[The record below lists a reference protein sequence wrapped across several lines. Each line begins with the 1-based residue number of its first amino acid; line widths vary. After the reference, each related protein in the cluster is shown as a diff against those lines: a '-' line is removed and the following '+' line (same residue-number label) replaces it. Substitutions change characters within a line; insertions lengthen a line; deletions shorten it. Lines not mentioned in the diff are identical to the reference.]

1 MLNKKVYIYILI
13 LLTLFTAP
21 AKAQT
26 KVYCDT
32 LIERGI
38 NAMWK
43 KDYTKSLEQL
53 TEARNIAEKN
63 NWEKQQFRSVIN
75 IGSNYYA
82 MLDYGEA
89 LNHYLESY
97 KIAIKQEEPKYE
109 MLALNNIAILYSEE
123 KNFGK
128 AREYFEKAYKTAKNI
143 KDYRNLGLYAGNMGN
158 VCNQTNKLDEAK
170 RYLIESVKYLTES
183 NEPLMAMYAR
193 ISLAENDYRKG
204 NTALARETA
213 QQLLETAKA
222 KKYKDAETSLQT
234 LITKI
239 YLKENNYPAAI
250 QHAKNILY
258 NKPDTEVKCEIFGLL
273 SSGYAGNKE
282 YDMALQYKD
291 SVNAA
296 NVELDRIRNGK
307 MFESN
312 KVKFEIIGYK
322 NQIADNEKI
331 IALER
336 KIFFAILGVILAALI
351 IIVLV
356 YKQKK
361 SLSDKQR
368 HITALALEKE
378 KNEKLVLEKL
388 VTESLLQQEV
398 LKNDIELKNKKLS
411 AKALYLSS
419 RNELIEEVVT
429 YLAKRPK
436 IVKDPNLASH
446 IQSLKNHLRSNNEWE
461 SFLMHFEEVNEGF
474 VSRLKELHPSITAN
488 DIKFIAY
495 VYMNV
500 SVKEIANI
508 FNITIPA
515 AKKRKERIA
524 AKMELPKDTDLY
536 DYILSI

>member
-13 LLTLFTAP
+13 LVLLISVP
-21 AKAQT
+21 MKAQT
-26 KVYCDT
+26 KAYCDT

-43 KDYTKSLEQL
+43 KDYTKSLELL
-53 TEARNIAEKN
+53 TEARSIADKK

-97 KIAIKQEEPKYE
+97 KIAIKQQEPKYE

-123 KNFGK
+123 KNFNK
-128 AREYFEKAYKTAKNI
+128 AREYFEKAYKTAKEI

-158 VCNQTNKLDEAK
+158 ICNQTNKLDEAK
-170 RYLIESVKYLTES
+170 KYLTESLKYLTES

-193 ISLAENDYRKG
+193 ISLVENEYLQG
-204 NTALARETA
+204 NTVLARETA
-213 QQLLETAKA
+213 EQLLETAKT
-222 KKYKDAETSLQT
+222 KKYKDAEISLHT

-239 YLKENNYPAAI
+239 YLKEHNYPAAI
-250 QHAKNILY
+250 QQAESIFLY
-258 NKPDTEVKCEIFGLL
+258 KPDTEVKCEVFGLL
-273 SSGYAGNKE
+273 SSGYAGNKQ
-282 YDMALQYKD
+282 YDIALKYKD

-296 NVELDRIRNGK
+296 NVELNRIRNGK

-322 NQIADNEKI
+322 NQIADKEKI

-336 KIFFAILGVILAALI
+336 KIFFAILGAILAALTI
-351 IIVLV
+351 IFLV
-356 YKQKK
+356 YKHKK
-361 SLSDKQR
+361 SLSYKQR

-378 KNEKLVLEKL
+378 KNEKLVLEKV

-419 RNELIEEVVT
+419 RNELIEEIVT

-436 IVKDPNLASH
+436 IVKDPGLASH
-446 IQSLKNHLRSNNEWE
+446 IQSLKNHLRTNNEWE

-474 VSRLKELHPSITAN
+474 VSRIKELHPSISAN

-495 VYMNV
+495 IYMNV

-524 AKMELPKDTDLY
+524 SKMELSKDIDLY